1 MDLLRCALGLI
12 PCGRLWPETAYE
24 LVVLVFVVAF
34 SLLELAVLAS
44 PLLLAVAAAVWWRA
58 RRRRAVESDVG
69 QGNGPGCER

>member
-12 PCGRLWPETAYE
+12 PWGRLWPETAYE

-44 PLLLAVAAAVWWRA
+44 PLLLAVAAGVWWRA
-58 RRRRAVESDVG
+58 RRRRAVESDAG
-69 QGNGPGCER
+69 QGNGPA